1 MNIIFNAL
9 NFSPEIVGNAKY
21 TSELVFWLAKYV
33 DKVIVITTNPYYP
46 DWKCSSNRYKKEVK
60 KNIIIYRCPIY
71 IPKRVNG
78 ITKIFHYLSFL
89 LTSLPVGVISTKYKP
104 DLIFTICPTIFS
116 IPTTILLGFISRLA
130 FKKKPLKWIHYQDLE
145 IEAAFDLNILNG
157 FYLKKFVLYIEKI
170 LLDKFDFISTI
181 SFGMMDKIQYK
192 FGKSKNLFFLPNFI
206 ETKKYKISFKNK
218 KENPFFNKLNLNM
231 NQSVIMYSG
240 TLNEKLSYETLINSI
255 YSLKENKNIVWIISG
270 EGPLKKYLLSKLGN
284 FDNVKFLPFQA
295 KEKLPIWLNIADIH
309 LIPQKISV
317 SNLVLPSKLLGIL
330 SSSKPVIGIAK
341 KNSDLDDIL
350 NNVGISINS
359 EDHELLTNSII
370 KLINNKQLRN
380 QLGKKGFKYVERFY
394 EKETVLKKFLSK
406 INDYNL

>member
-21 TSELVFWLAKYV
+21 TSELVFWLAKYF

-181 SFGMMDKIQYK
+181 SFGMMDKIK
-192 FGKSKNLFFLPNFI
+192 NKLGKSDNLFFLPNFI
-206 ETKKYKISFKNK
+206 ETSKYRISSKSKKD
-218 KENPFFNKLNLNM
+218 NPFFNKLNLNK
-231 NQSVIMYSG
+231 NQKVIMYSG
-240 TLNEKLSYETLINSI
+240 TLNEKLSYETLIKSI

-270 EGPLKKYLLSKLGN
+270 EGPLKNYLFSKLGN
-284 FDNVKFLPFQA
+284 FENVKFLPFQPI
-295 KEKLPIWLNIADIH
+295 EKLPIWLNLADIH

-341 KNSDLDDIL
+341 KNSDLDNIETE
-350 NNVGISINS
+350 ISFPPDQ
-359 EDHELLTNSII
+359 E
-370 KLINNKQLRN
+370 
-380 QLGKKGFKYVERFY
+380 
-394 EKETVLKKFLSK
+394 
-406 INDYNL
+406 

>member
-1 MNIIFNAL
+1 
-9 NFSPEIVGNAKY
+9 
-21 TSELVFWLAKYV
+21 
-33 DKVIVITTNPYYP
+33 
-46 DWKCSSNRYKKEVK
+46 
-60 KNIIIYRCPIY
+60 
-71 IPKRVNG
+71 
-78 ITKIFHYLSFL
+78 
-89 LTSLPVGVISTKYKP
+89 
-104 DLIFTICPTIFS
+104 
-116 IPTTILLGFISRLA
+116 
-130 FKKKPLKWIHYQDLE
+130 
-145 IEAAFDLNILNG
+145 
-157 FYLKKFVLYIEKI
+157 
-170 LLDKFDFISTI
+170 
-181 SFGMMDKIQYK
+181 
-192 FGKSKNLFFLPNFI
+192 
-206 ETKKYKISFKNK
+206 
-218 KENPFFNKLNLNM
+218 
-231 NQSVIMYSG
+231 MYSG

-380 QLGKKGFKYVERFY
+380 QLGKKGFKYVKRFY